1 MTAGLSVRSIH
12 ATGHLANGRRNQ
24 LKEHTDLPDN
34 RRRLA
39 LPVRMLYVIDT
50 YAAKTY
56 MELTMTRLQT
66 VVELPEFQRRAKAI
80 MSDQEREAAISFIAA
95 NPEAGISLGG
105 GLRKVRIPRE
115 GGGKSGGFRTVYV
128 FGGTHMPI
136 FLITVFAKN
145 EKANLSKTEQ
155 AAAVE
160 MSKALVAKYGDAT

>member
-1 MTAGLSVRSIH
+1 MRI
-12 ATGHLANGRRNQ
+12 
-24 LKEHTDLPDN
+24 
-34 RRRLA
+34 
-39 LPVRMLYVIDT
+39 LYVIDIYGIDDDAIADSCRT
-50 YAAKTY
+50 A
-56 MELTMTRLQT
+56 RI
-66 VVELPEFQRRAKAI
+66 PKARQGNHV
-80 MSDQEREAAISFIAA
+80 SDKEREAAINFIAA

-115 GGGKSGGFRTVYV
+115 GSGKSGGFRTVYV

-160 MSKALVAKYGDAT
+160 ISKALVAKYGDAT